1 MMRKVCK
8 FLWLALFVIPSVN
21 AQMYGDAYIYNA
33 FDVQETLD
41 GERMSIEE
49 FVARKQEMNWR
60 IGAKKR
66 EEKMRKKK
74 FFAAIFM
81 KPDDLE
87 SLYWSAGHSDA
98 MKAVFDAKE
107 GCGQDCKEI
116 AVYSNTCLMLAE
128 PKGNTSISRIVVAS
142 DPSPEQAISNA
153 KEACT
158 DKYGTDCVAYEQ
170 LPGAEHRAYCVG
182 YDYGVY
188 DDGR

>member
-1 MMRKVCK
+1 MLRNMYAYL
-8 FLWLALFVIPSVN
+8 FLAAVGIPCAN
-21 AQMYGDAYIYNA
+21 AQYYEGGYIYNA

-49 FVARKQEMNWR
+49 FVARRTEMNLR
-60 IGAKKR
+60 IGAMRR
-66 EEKMRKKK
+66 EERMRKKK
-74 FFAAIFM
+74 FFAAVLM
-81 KPDDLE
+81 RPANLDN
-87 SLYWSAGHSDA
+87 LYWSAGHRDA
-98 MKAVFDAKE
+98 TKAVSQAKKT
-107 GCGQDCKEI
+107 CGEDCVEM

-128 PKGNTSISRIVVAS
+128 PTGNTDISRIVVAY
-142 DPSPEQAISNA
+142 DPMPEQAIQKA